1 MNYPALIVAVGVVG
15 IGAYL
20 VINSTS
26 QSGGSCAWYDIA
38 CQLGSAADTATNE
51 INTILII
58 LGLIVVAVIGLLAFG
73 PSTQHLAGA
82 AALL

>member
-1 MNYPALIVAVGVVG
+1 MNYPALILAVGVVG

-26 QSGGSCAWYDIA
+26 QSAGSCAWYDLP
-38 CQLGSAADTATNE
+38 CQLASVADQATNE
-51 INTILII
+51 INTALII
-58 LGLIVVAVIGLLAFG
+58 IGLIVVAIIGLLAFG